1 MREEDNIEKEG
12 LQEDNPDIG
21 DNSGDEDFAEYDD
34 LSALEGLPQIDEL
47 DNMDDLSGV
56 SDVASTIDFDE
67 SGHQDE
73 SEDDID
79 IPLPEYVFSFSSC
92 ISSICVSPS
101 LSDKNAKVF
110 EPALNLFRIVRP
122 ATSS

>member
-56 SDVASTIDFDE
+56 SD
-67 SGHQDE
+67 
-73 SEDDID
+73 
-79 IPLPEYVFSFSSC
+79 PLSKRTKRFALLSVPLC
-92 ISSICVSPS
+92 IWRKFPISY
-101 LSDKNAKVF
+101 K
-110 EPALNLFRIVRP
+110 
-122 ATSS
+122 

>member
-79 IPLPEYVFSFSSC
+79 IPLPDIDFSEDDGIASE
-92 ISSICVSPS
+92 
-101 LSDKNAKVF
+101 LSDGSDIK
-110 EPALNLFRIVRP
+110 LHIRR
-122 ATSS
+122 

>member
-56 SDVASTIDFDE
+56 SDVDF
-67 SGHQDE
+67 
-73 SEDDID
+73 SEDDGIAS
-79 IPLPEYVFSFSSC
+79 E
-92 ISSICVSPS
+92 
-101 LSDKNAKVF
+101 LSDGSDIKTTYPEIKDDDNNAADDSTVE
-110 EPALNLFRIVRP
+110 EPQVSEDIAAEKDTEIETQSD
-122 ATSS
+122 AEAEQ